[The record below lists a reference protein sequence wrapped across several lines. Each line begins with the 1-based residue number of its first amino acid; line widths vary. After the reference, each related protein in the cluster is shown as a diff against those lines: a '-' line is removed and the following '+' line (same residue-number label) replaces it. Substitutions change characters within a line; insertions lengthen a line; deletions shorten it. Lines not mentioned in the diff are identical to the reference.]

1 MAPACGLEGFGQ
13 MPLQNRVDPF
23 GRLHAMPARGDWM
36 GNRGCLHND
45 RQQIVSERWTTKAWI
60 TCVLEFRG
68 RQRQLM
74 RPGRYTELFFLD
86 EATALAAGHRPCA
99 ECRRADYNR
108 FREAFAAG
116 NGLAA
121 PPRAGELDRI
131 LHAERTSPRPQAP
144 AQTLPDGAMFAV
156 DQRAWLKLGD
166 SARLWGFDGYGPP
179 ESLPEARVTVLT
191 PQSTVA
197 ALRAGYVC
205 QTRA

>member
-1 MAPACGLEGFGQ
+1 

-23 GRLHAMPARGDWM
+23 GRLHAVRARGGWM
-36 GNRGCLHND
+36 GNRGRLHNS
-45 RQQIVSERWTTKAWI
+45 RQKIVSERWTTTAWI

-74 RPGRYTELFFLD
+74 RPGWYTELFFLD

-116 NGLAA
+116 NGLAS

-131 LHAERTSPRPQAP
+131 LHAERTGPPPQAS
-144 AQTLPDGAMFAV
+144 AHDLPDGAMFAV
-156 DQRAWLKLGD
+156 DQRACLKLGD
-166 SARLWGFDGYGPP
+166 KGRPWTFDGYGPAEP
-179 ESLPEARVTVLT
+179 LPAAPVALLT
-191 PQSTVA
+191 PRSSVA
-197 ALRAGYVC
+197 ALRAGYLC